1 MSYNKTYAIDAATGL
16 VKRAAAQAALNADG
30 YVGSQWDQGNATA
43 TDCVLVANIESIV
56 TNGAT
61 GETYKF
67 YILGSNVANL
77 SDAEVL
83 GYFQTGK
90 ASQLT
95 GSQETKDGAAL
106 DRFVIPF
113 RTEKNRTKFRYVDLY
128 LDVAGTA
135 PAIAFSAYIS
145 KEIS

>member
-1 MSYNKTYAIDAATGL
+1 MSYNKSYAIDAATGL
-16 VKRAAAQAALNADG
+16 VKRAAAQAALAADG
-30 YVGSQWDQGNATA
+30 YVGSQWDQGAAAA

-67 YILGSNVANL
+67 YILGSNVANR

-106 DRFVIPF
+106 DRFVVPF

-128 LDVAGTA
+128 LDVTGTA
-135 PAIAFSAYIS
+135 PSIAFSAYVS
-145 KEIS
+145 KDI

>member
-1 MSYNKTYAIDAATGL
+1 MSYNKSYAIDAATGL
-16 VKRAAAQAALNADG
+16 IKREAAQAALAADG
-30 YVGSQWDQGNATA
+30 YVGSQWDQGAAAA

-67 YILGSNVANL
+67 YILGSNVANR

-95 GSQETKDGAAL
+95 DSQETKDGAAL
-106 DRFVIPF
+106 DRFVVPF

-128 LDVAGTA
+128 LDVTGTA
-135 PAIAFSAYIS
+135 PSIAFSAYVS
-145 KEIS
+145 KEI

>member
-1 MSYNKTYAIDAATGL
+1 MSFNKSYALDAAVGL
-16 VKRAAAQAALNADG
+16 VKREPGQATLTADG
-30 YVGSQWDQGNATA
+30 YVGVQHDQLSAAATA
-43 TDCVLVANIESIV
+43 SVLVANIESIV

-67 YILGSNVANL
+67 YILGSNIANR

-83 GYFQTGK
+83 GFFQTGK

-95 GSQETKDGAAL
+95 GSQETRDGAAG

-113 RTEKNRTKFRYVDLY
+113 RTEKNRTRFRYIDLY

-135 PAIAFSAYIS
+135 PAIAFNAYIS
-145 KEIS
+145 KEI